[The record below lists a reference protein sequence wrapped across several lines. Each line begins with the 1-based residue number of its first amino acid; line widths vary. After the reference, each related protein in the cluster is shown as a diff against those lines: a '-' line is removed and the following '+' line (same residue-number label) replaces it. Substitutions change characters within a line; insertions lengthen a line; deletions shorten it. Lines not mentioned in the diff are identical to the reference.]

1 MRFEN
6 VSIAAVAHI
15 DAPHRITSAAIADQL
30 SPTLSRLGIRP
41 ELLEKLSGI
50 VARRYWDRG
59 VQPSEVATEAAR
71 LAIAR
76 SGVEPADIGVIIST
90 SVCKDFIEP
99 SVACMVHGNL
109 GLSPNCLNFDVGNA
123 CLAFMNGMDVAG
135 NMVERGQVRHALV
148 VDGEG
153 SRMVTEATIARLL
166 DPATDDQSFREQ
178 FAALTLGSGAAAMV
192 LSGTEHTDSG
202 HRYLGGVS
210 MAATQHSALCQGQ
223 PDHMKTDTRNLLMA
237 GLELAAQTWQRGQ
250 ATLDWRAEDFD
261 EFVLHQVSKV
271 HTENL
276 VAVLGL
282 DLAKV
287 HTIYGEFGNI
297 GPAAVPITLSKAV
310 ELGRIKKGSRVALM
324 GIGSGL
330 NCAMTEVIW

>member
-1 MRFEN
+1 MRFDN
-6 VSIAAVAHI
+6 VSITAVAHI
-15 DAPHRITSAAIADQL
+15 DAPHRIPSAAIADKL
-30 SPTLSRLGIRP
+30 MPTLTRLSIRP

-50 VARRYWDRG
+50 VARRYWDEG
-59 VQPSEVATEAAR
+59 VQPSEVATEAAKA
-71 LAIAR
+71 AIER
-76 SGVEPADIGVIIST
+76 SGVDPATIGVVVST

-109 GLSPNCLNFDVGNA
+109 GLGAECLNFDVGNA
-123 CLAFMNGMDVAG
+123 CLAFMNGMDVVG
-135 NMVERGQVRHALV
+135 NMIEHGQLEHALV

-153 SRMVTEATIARLL
+153 SRFVTEATIKRLL
-166 DPATDDQSFREQ
+166 DPETTEQSFRDQ

-192 LSGTEHTDSG
+192 LSRSDLVPNG
-202 HRYLGGVS
+202 HRYLGGTS
-210 MAATQHSALCQGQ
+210 LSATQHSSLCQGQ
-223 PDHMKTDTRNLLMA
+223 VDYMKTDTRTLLMA
-237 GLELAAQTWQRGQ
+237 GLQLAAQTWERGK

-276 VAVLGL
+276 VAILGL
-282 DLAKV
+282 DLSKV
-287 HTIYGEFGNI
+287 LTIYGEFGNI

-310 ELGRIKKGSRVALM
+310 EAGRIKKGSRVALM

-330 NCAMTEVIW
+330 NCSMAEVIW

>member
-6 VSIAAVAHI
+6 VSIASLAHI
-15 DAPHRITSAAIADQL
+15 DAPHRVTSAALADRL
-30 SPTLSRLGIRP
+30 MPTLSRLGIRP

-50 VARRYWDRG
+50 VARRFWDEG

-71 LAIAR
+71 LAIER
-76 SGVEPADIGVIIST
+76 SGVDPAEIGVIVST

-109 GLSPNCLNFDVGNA
+109 GLSPDCLNFDVGNA
-123 CLAFMNGMDVAG
+123 CLAFMNGMDVVG
-135 NMVERGQVRHALV
+135 NMLERGQIRHALV

-153 SRMVTEATIARLL
+153 SRGVTEATVNRLL
-166 DPATDDQSFREQ
+166 DPSTTERSFRDQ

-192 LSGTEHTDSG
+192 LSQADLCDAG
-202 HRYLGGVS
+202 HRYLGGAS
-210 MAATQHSALCQGQ
+210 LAATQHSDLCQGQ
-223 PDHMKTDTRNLLMA
+223 PDYMKTDTRKLLMA
-237 GLELAAQTWQRGQ
+237 GLQLASQTWQRCQ

-261 EFVLHQVSKV
+261 EFVLHQVSRV

-276 VAVLGL
+276 VATLGL

-297 GPAAVPITLSKAV
+297 GPASVPIALSKAV
-310 ELGRIKKGSRVALM
+310 ELGRIQAGSRVALM

-330 NCAMTEVIW
+330 NCSMTEVFW

>member
-6 VSIAAVAHI
+6 VSIASLAHI
-15 DAPHRITSAAIADQL
+15 DAPHRVTSAALADRL
-30 SPTLSRLGIRP
+30 MPTLSRLGIRP

-50 VARRYWDRG
+50 VARRFWDEG

-71 LAIAR
+71 LAIER
-76 SGVEPADIGVIIST
+76 SGVDPAEIGVIVST

-109 GLSPNCLNFDVGNA
+109 GLSPDCLNFDVGNA
-123 CLAFMNGMDVAG
+123 CLAFMNGMDVVG
-135 NMVERGQVRHALV
+135 NMLERGQIGPALV

-153 SRMVTEATIARLL
+153 SRGVTEATVNRLL
-166 DPATDDQSFREQ
+166 DPSTTERSFRDQ

-192 LSGTEHTDSG
+192 LSQADLCDAG
-202 HRYLGGVS
+202 HRYLGGAS
-210 MAATQHSALCQGQ
+210 LAATQHSDLCQGQ
-223 PDHMKTDTRNLLMA
+223 PDYMKTDTRKLLMA
-237 GLELAAQTWQRGQ
+237 GLQLASQTWQRCQ

-261 EFVLHQVSKV
+261 EFVLHQVSRV

-276 VAVLGL
+276 VATLGL

-297 GPAAVPITLSKAV
+297 GPASVPIALSKAV
-310 ELGRIKKGSRVALM
+310 ELGRIQAGSRVALM

-330 NCAMTEVIW
+330 NCSMTEVFW